1 MLVEHVLADQKFPF
15 ARSIQGM
22 FEVVWPTL
30 MGGCNVNRDT
40 GRYVREAGPWT
51 TVELGRGQNEVG
63 WEMLG
68 HAVGRL
74 VK

>member
-1 MLVEHVLADQKFPF
+1 
-15 ARSIQGM
+15 M

-30 MGGCNVNRDT
+30 MGGCNINRDS
-40 GRYVREAGPWT
+40 GKYVREAGPWT
-51 TVELGRGQNEVG
+51 MVELRSEQNEFG

-74 VK
+74 VKQRC